1 MVRIEYI
8 DCFQKICRSSSCGST
23 VPLQTTSKNQH
34 DVFQFHIHKYFAR
47 LHNPKFFIQNLLAQ
61 FLNQLICEILIH
73 IAKDSNNCLN
83 NFVDCFL
90 VFDKWYTSFKA

>member
-61 FLNQLICEILIH
+61 FLNQLICEILIQ
-73 IAKDSNNCLN
+73 IYRKR
-83 NFVDCFL
+83 
-90 VFDKWYTSFKA
+90 